1 MHSHVFISS
10 TKKDI
15 SFCKI
20 CSKLCYKGN
29 ISQDLPLRITNKLGI
44 DPLKMKF
51 KPFSVIANYN
61 SENNLKYLESKII
74 GLSKI
79 KNLVKNFGLKS
90 MIYFKSINFLN
101 QIFLEKNIPIEN
113 IENIAS
119 ICVLLVA
126 LFNERCLPLLTEEI
140 ISKNENDILY
150 HYHNF
155 LEKDLNNELLIE
167 DKIKHKTNLNGL
179 FHYIKKNVNNYK
191 YLEVLCLQNLNY
203 DLGRYSTYDY
213 LILFFELGIFFCK
226 ENVNIL
232 EILKYC
238 INILDFITNDKR
250 SCDYNQYTLAMS
262 IIKVA
267 LENNIFFD
275 NNVFRY
281 IYGVDLTKKKYINC
295 SKLIKKILNL
305 SYNIDDSKKIIYNSY
320 NDNNQFFINKSLLIN
335 KYLENFLENMQNK
348 TKANNN
354 FNKKE
359 NKNKPSKERNINL
372 INNNNISNNQL
383 NLNIFPF
390 IINNN
395 NNRIIINNNFIHN
408 NININNNNFYYQNCI
423 INNFFNNFNNNK
435 INFNGNNNS
444 IKINDLQNPQNKHF
458 NIYENN

>member
-250 SCDYNQYTLAMS
+250 SCDYSQYTLAMS

-267 LENNIFFD
+267 LENNVCFD
-275 NNVFRY
+275 KDVFKY
-281 IYGVDLTKKKYINC
+281 IYGVDLSKKKYIYC
-295 SKLIKKILNL
+295 SNMIKNILNL
-305 SYNIDDSKKIIYNSY
+305 SYNIDNSKNVFFNNLFII
-320 NDNNQFFINKSLLIN
+320 NQKLFLN
-335 KYLENFLENMQNK
+335 KYLENFIENIGIK
-348 TKANNN
+348 TKTSNI

-359 NKNKPSKERNINL
+359 NKNKSHKGKINL
-372 INNNNISNNQL
+372 MNNNNISDNQF
-383 NLNIFPF
+383 NLALFPF
-390 IINNN
+390 IINNSN
-395 NNRIIINNNFIHN
+395 NNSIIINNNFINN
-408 NININNNNFYYQNCI
+408 NININNNNYYYQNCT
-423 INNFFNNFNNNK
+423 INNFFNNNNNNKFRFNNNDQL
-435 INFNGNNNS
+435 I
-444 IKINDLQNPQNKHF
+444 
-458 NIYENN
+458 